1 MKITIV
7 NIKRSKDDF
16 PLTSGLDYSKMV
28 NITKS
33 KNRGGDHFRLKS
45 LK

>member
-1 MKITIV
+1 MKNIIV

-16 PLTSGLDYSKMV
+16 SLTSGLDYSKMV
-28 NITKS
+28 NITKGN
-33 KNRGGDHFRLKS
+33 NRGGDCFRLKS